1 MCRTVVV
8 ERDISSSRKAAV
20 MNSGKLLQA
29 KTVIEFQKIRYMLLR
44 IRKHILHF

>member
-8 ERDISSSRKAAV
+8 ERDIGSYRKAVV

-29 KTVIEFQKIRYMLLR
+29 KTVIEVYQKNVEIQQEGGRENE
-44 IRKHILHF
+44 

>member
-8 ERDISSSRKAAV
+8 ERDIGSYRKAAV

-29 KTVIEFQKIRYMLLR
+29 KTVIEFQKIRYMLPR